1 MDNQKTFEFNGK
13 AGGYFVVFLVSL
25 IGAYIPFFGW
35 AWSFNFTNAWIAK
48 NSKISG
54 KSVSY
59 NAAYIDTLVFF
70 IINTLLLIITLGI
83 YVFWFV
89 PKSYRYIADNL
100 TIVDSS
106 ASAPAPTPAPV
117 APTAAPT
124 PPQPTIVQ

>member
-1 MDNQKTFEFNGK
+1 MDSQKTFEFNGK

-35 AWSFNFTNAWIAK
+35 AWSFNFTNAWVAK

-59 NAAYIDTLVFF
+59 NAEYIDTLVFF
-70 IINTLLLIITLGI
+70 IINTLLLVITLGI

-89 PKSYRYIADNL
+89 PKSYRYIANNMA
-100 TIVDSS
+100 IVDSS
-106 ASAPAPTPAPV
+106 APAPAPV
-117 APTAAPT
+117 APVAVPN